1 LLVEGIGEELEFCCI
16 CAAGQ
21 KQPGNYVYSVL
32 RSPSKCFCLPPSGG
46 IHRSKQLSAISSK
59 LEVRF
64 LSKLNRFNM
73 GR

>member
-1 LLVEGIGEELEFCCI
+1 VPKDYKLPTMPFMANFRLADDTE
-16 CAAGQ
+16 
-21 KQPGNYVYSVL
+21 VL
-32 RSPSKCFCLPPSGG
+32 RSLSKCFCLPPSGG
-46 IHRSKQLSAISSK
+46 LHRSNQLSAISCK